1 MRYSDFRRTRI
12 TCNSRDDGGE
22 KTLVSRRIR
31 ARTRFFFRSIVI
43 SMILTNHRLL
53 ISELVLYIC

>member
-12 TCNSRDDGGE
+12 TRNSRDDGGE

-31 ARTRFFFRSIVI
+31 TRSRFFFRSIVI
-43 SMILTNHRLL
+43 SMI
-53 ISELVLYIC
+53 